1 MTISFGGGERI
12 LVIGLGRSG
21 RASLDVL
28 AKRNAI
34 LFATDEADGVREQ
47 MREQLAAKGVTM
59 LEPAQLT
66 HEPIA
71 LDAAILSPGI
81 PPASPV
87 VRALIAAAVPVIGEI
102 EAAYR
107 ICAAPIIAITGTKG
121 KTTTTALT
129 AALLRSAGRETYVG
143 GNIGNALIAE
153 TAQASPAAWV
163 VAEISSFQLETIVD
177 FRPRISCMLN
187 FSPDHLDRYGSMAEY
202 LAAKER
208 IFLNQTA
215 ADTFVGNL
223 DDQTTA
229 RFGTEAY
236 AGRMPGRMVWF
247 SHRPHPQASLYTDAG
262 YLWWADRAAGL
273 APQAVFPV
281 ADIPLLGRHNVANV
295 MAAVAMCI
303 TAGCRFEQLHDG
315 IRAFRALSHRLEP
328 IAEIAGIRYVDDSK
342 ATNPGAVTAAL
353 EAFETPVVL
362 IAGGKNKG
370 TDFRQLG
377 LAIARKARA
386 AVLIGEAADAMA
398 AAIAGVPVERAATMA
413 QAVEQAAALARP
425 GDVVLLSPGC
435 ASFDMF
441 RSAEARG
448 EEFAAAVVSR
458 RLPDGARA

>member
-229 RFGTEAY
+229 RFGTEA
-236 AGRMPGRMVWF
+236 
-247 SHRPHPQASLYTDAG
+247 
-262 YLWWADRAAGL
+262 
-273 APQAVFPV
+273 
-281 ADIPLLGRHNVANV
+281 
-295 MAAVAMCI
+295 
-303 TAGCRFEQLHDG
+303 
-315 IRAFRALSHRLEP
+315 
-328 IAEIAGIRYVDDSK
+328 
-342 ATNPGAVTAAL
+342 
-353 EAFETPVVL
+353 
-362 IAGGKNKG
+362 
-370 TDFRQLG
+370 
-377 LAIARKARA
+377 
-386 AVLIGEAADAMA
+386 
-398 AAIAGVPVERAATMA
+398 
-413 QAVEQAAALARP
+413 
-425 GDVVLLSPGC
+425 
-435 ASFDMF
+435 
-441 RSAEARG
+441 
-448 EEFAAAVVSR
+448 
-458 RLPDGARA
+458 